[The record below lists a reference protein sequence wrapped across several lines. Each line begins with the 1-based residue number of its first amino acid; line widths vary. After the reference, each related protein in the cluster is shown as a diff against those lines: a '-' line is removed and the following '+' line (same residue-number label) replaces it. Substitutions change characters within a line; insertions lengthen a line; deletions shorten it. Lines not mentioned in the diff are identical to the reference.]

1 MESIT
6 PALWESVAGKVL
18 ACLIIILVAFGLYR
32 LAMMPV
38 KRLLVANEHSKRGG
52 TIFQNI
58 LRVAA
63 WCWAVCSILDIVFGI
78 DMAGVLAAMG
88 VVGIA
93 VSLGAQQTIA
103 NVIGGIIVS
112 LSTMVGPGDWITLP
126 GHAEARFIDT
136 NWRRTTLENEDG
148 VLYAVPN
155 SEMVSNVL
163 EKGNPYYFFVVP
175 FSLKPNTPDVKGLL
189 ADCEQVVLDAQK
201 QQGMDYE
208 GMRPKAHIN
217 GAALGAIQAEIKV
230 YANREFDTRVAKRA
244 VLPALIDLL
253 QGRDALAQLEMTPAQ
268 AQPKA
273 QE

>member
-1 MESIT
+1 MD
-6 PALWESVAGKVL
+6 SVQL
-18 ACLIIILVAFGLYR
+18 EWWQLIILNIIICVVIIAIAYGLYR

-63 WCWAVCSILDIVFGI
+63 TCWAVCCILDIFFGV
-78 DMAGVLAAMG
+78 DMAGILAAMG

-112 LSTMVGPGDWITLP
+112 LSNMVGPGDWIMLS
-126 GHAEARFIDT
+126 GHKEARFIDT

-155 SEMVSNVL
+155 AEMVSNII
-163 EKGNPYYFFVVP
+163 EKGNPFFFFAVP
-175 FSLKPNTPDVKGLL
+175 FSLKPATPDVAGLL
-189 ADCEQVVLDAQK
+189 EECEQAVLDRQREC
-201 QQGMDYE
+201 GMDYE
-208 GMRPKAHIN
+208 GMRPKAHIE
-217 GAALGAIQAEIKV
+217 GAALGTIQAEIKI
-230 YANREFDTRVAKRA
+230 YANRDFDTRAVKRA
-244 VLPALIDLL
+244 VLPALVDLL
-253 QGRDALAQLEMTPAQ
+253 QQRGALADLP
-268 AQPKA
+268 
-273 QE
+273 